1 MLALKQLSHLE
12 AMRKSVALAA
22 IGFAIAFSLCVILT
36 LQGIDKFYYVEAGG
50 EKFATFPNALMQWG
64 VGLSYLALHGIYLC
78 WLFFQSR
85 STRDATFQS
94 CLRRGAAF
102 LLLAF
107 LAYPLG
113 NDIYVYL
120 HSGLINLAGE
130 NPYLIPADAFVSPLS
145 PLVDWGQTSTYGPF
159 SQLLFVGS
167 ALTLSWHAIAAVYVF
182 KLFCLGLHVLNSF
195 LVWQLLPKDHREQ
208 WTMAYLLNPLLLM
221 EQVGSAHI
229 DILVNTSFLMLAGL
243 LSARWYAMV
252 WLPLCFGF
260 LSKTLPLIWVPLV
273 FIFLVKQR
281 RWWQLAACVGL
292 MMLLFVDLTL
302 TSLPTLA
309 AWKSLFNPG
318 VAGQY
323 RASLH
328 EIVRFGVSI
337 VQALFPTA
345 ISSVQERTYLG
356 ILSQGLTAG
365 YILFY
370 GGFTLRAF
378 FRKTYNQTQLLEDLG
393 WVTLALLLFATAW
406 VMPWYGSS
414 LLAIAVMIPE
424 RRLFGLTCLVY
435 SVTSSAQ
442 YALQELD
449 GLNSLIAIG
458 LPLLVIVFHN
468 FDWNWRSPQMPG
480 LRGRLLLPYRKNEV

>member
-1 MLALKQLSHLE
+1 
-12 AMRKSVALAA
+12 MRKSVALAA
-22 IGFAIAFSLCVILT
+22 IGFAIAFSLCAILT
-36 LQGIDKFYYVEAGG
+36 LLGIDKFYYVQAGG
-50 EKFATFPNALMQWG
+50 EKFATFPDALAQWG
-64 VGLSYLALHGIYLC
+64 VGLSYLALHGIYFY
-78 WLFFQSR
+78 WLFFQLHASR
-85 STRDATFQS
+85 DPSFQL
-94 CLRRGAAF
+94 CLRRGAGF

-130 NPYLIPADAFVSPLS
+130 NPYLTPADAFVSPLS

-159 SQLLFVGS
+159 SQLLFAGS
-167 ALTLSWHAIAAVYVF
+167 ALTLAGHAIAAVYVF

-195 LVWQLLPKDHREQ
+195 LVWQLLAKDHREQ

-229 DILVNTSFLMLAGL
+229 DILVNTSFLVLAGL
-243 LSARWYAMV
+243 LFARWYALV

-281 RWWQLAACVGL
+281 RWWQLVACVGL
-292 MMLLFVDLTL
+292 MVLLFVDLSL
-302 TSLPTLA
+302 TSLPTLT

-318 VAGQY
+318 VTGQY

-328 EIVRFGVSI
+328 EIVRFGVDTA
-337 VQALFPTA
+337 QALFPAA
-345 ISSVQERTYLG
+345 ISPVQERIYLG
-356 ILSQGLTAG
+356 IVSQVLTAA
-365 YILFY
+365 YVLFY
-370 GGFTLRAF
+370 AGFALRAYL
-378 FRKTYNQTQLLEDLG
+378 RKTYDQTQLLEDLG

-406 VMPWYGSS
+406 VMPWYSSS
-414 LLAIAVMIPE
+414 LLAISVMIPE

-468 FDWNWRSPQMPG
+468 VHWNWRSPQMSG
-480 LRGRLLLPYRKNEV
+480 FHSGLLLPYRKNEV